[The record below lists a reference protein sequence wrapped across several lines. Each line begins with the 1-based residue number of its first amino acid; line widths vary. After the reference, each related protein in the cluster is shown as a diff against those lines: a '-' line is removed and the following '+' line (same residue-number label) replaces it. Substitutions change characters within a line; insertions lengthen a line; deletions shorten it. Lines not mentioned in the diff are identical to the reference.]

1 MQARVLAVTMQARVQ
16 VVGSTVQARAGRRC
30 KHRYGGAISIDRWK
44 ICING
49 AEKWLGS
56 SVIVL
61 VLGFKLRI
69 NVIGSKDKEE
79 DQRKLKNLPEL
90 KKTIGGSDRC

>member
-30 KHRYGGAISIDRWK
+30 KHRYGGAISI
-44 ICING
+44 
-49 AEKWLGS
+49 
-56 SVIVL
+56 
-61 VLGFKLRI
+61 
-69 NVIGSKDKEE
+69 GSKDKEE